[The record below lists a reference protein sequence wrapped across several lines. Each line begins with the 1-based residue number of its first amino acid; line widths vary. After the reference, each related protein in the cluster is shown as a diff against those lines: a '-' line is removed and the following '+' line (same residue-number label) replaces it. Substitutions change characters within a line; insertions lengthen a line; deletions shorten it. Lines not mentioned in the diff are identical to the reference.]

1 MAAAAGLG
9 HGSFEIRQIVLRQ
22 DSLTFPFS
30 TIYHTLTGNAR
41 EIGGTRTTPS
51 PVGYNDPPALE

>member
-9 HGSFEIRQIVLRQ
+9 HGSFEIRQIVLCQ

-41 EIGGTRTTPS
+41 AIGGIPTTPS
-51 PVGYNDPPALE
+51 SA